1 MLGVLVDWFESV
13 PDMPWLDVPYCI
25 LMAVFLREHKGSIKF
40 AVNHPIASL
49 VILIL
54 YVQANVICVHLL
66 LGLPL
71 VGCLNNAW
79 DSLTAVLCWWGVFF
93 CPGDLFFKAVQ
104 LKPIQLAIA
113 VICEARHARLVMHS
127 CQEGNQY
134 FPQHTTIIIL
144 CGVVDGSA
152 VRLMMSLDR
161 KIRGEAA
168 CESDGENE
176 LKQVTEVT
184 KASFVLGVFNA
195 LILTGKIPLSPAEGV
210 FFGAL
215 FMVALLLNNILLGRS
230 SPFIPIQG
238 AFWKVVCSK
247 HQKVE

>member
-1 MLGVLVDWFESV
+1 MLGVVAEWFESV
-13 PDMPWLDVPYCI
+13 DDMPWLDVPYCI
-25 LMAVFLREHKGSIKF
+25 LMAVFLREHKDSIKF

-49 VILIL
+49 VTLIL

-71 VGCLNNAW
+71 VGCLSHAY

-104 LKPIQLAIA
+104 FKPIQFIIR
-113 VICEARHARLVMHS
+113 VICEARHARLVMIA
-127 CQEGNQY
+127 CKEGNHY
-134 FPQHTTIIIL
+134 FPQHATIIIL

-161 KIRGEAA
+161 KIRGDAA
-168 CESDGENE
+168 CEHDGENE

-195 LILTGKIPLSPAEGV
+195 LILTGKIALSPAEGV
-210 FFGAL
+210 VVGAL
-215 FMVALLLNNILLGRS
+215 FMIALLLNNIVLGRHD
-230 SPFIPIQG
+230 PFIPIQG
-238 AFWKVVCSK
+238 AFWKVVSCRK
-247 HQKVE
+247 DKVE

>member
-1 MLGVLVDWFESV
+1 MLSVLADWFQSV
-13 PDMPWLDVPYCI
+13 DDFPWLDIPYCI

-54 YVQANVICVHLL
+54 YVQANVICVHIL

-71 VGCLNNAW
+71 VACLNNAW
-79 DSLTAVLCWWGVFF
+79 DSLTAVICWWGVFF
-93 CPGDLFFKAVQ
+93 CPGDIFFKAVQ
-104 LKPIQLAIA
+104 IKPIQFAIRI
-113 VICEARHARLVMHS
+113 ICEARHARLVMHA
-127 CQEGNQY
+127 CQEGNSL
-134 FPQHTTIIIL
+134 FPQHATIIVL

-161 KIRGEAA
+161 KIRGESA

-184 KASFVLGVFNA
+184 KASFVLGLLNA
-195 LILTGKIPLSPAEGV
+195 GILLGKIPLSAGEGV
-210 FFGAL
+210 VVGAL
-215 FMVALLLNNILLGRS
+215 FMIALLLNNIILGRHD
-230 SPFIPIQG
+230 PFIPIQG

-247 HQKVE
+247 HQKVD